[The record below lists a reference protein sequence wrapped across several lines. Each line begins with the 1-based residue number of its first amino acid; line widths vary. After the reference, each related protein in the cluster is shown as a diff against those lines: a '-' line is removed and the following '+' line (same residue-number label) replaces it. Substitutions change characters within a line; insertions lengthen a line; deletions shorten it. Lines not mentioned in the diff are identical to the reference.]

1 MAERIAICSA
11 KPDNRILGYI
21 EGCEA
26 FDLLGR
32 RRADYNPNTG
42 LLYDLLDGGV
52 VGYVTF
58 DSKFAGLSKS
68 SDEMFP
74 KTHKLTPPQSPG
86 DYVNNLSV
94 GTMREAGEQPLDERT
109 ARPRAVPETKS
120 ASPDKAIEPPIEVS
134 SSYTCQET
142 TEQKLFSNSSNWT
155 VAAELVGHD
164 GAETDVS
171 ASVDQIP
178 SRAAAEQEPHLESFQ
193 PGAQSASSG
202 SVVNEVSGRR
212 AAEHD
217 FIIRENIETPM
228 SVRLLQHEETQ
239 PRQPR
244 SPSPPSPERNEPA
257 ERTPSPMAHA
267 DSPDE
272 RAESKPPSSDTHVLG
287 VVETFMQRVADYVD
301 STHNNN
307 IEPPIPSPSQQ
318 DEVANWYS
326 NFDSHQEMP
335 GDGYPCAPGE
345 GFVEREAQK
354 DTFSSTNRGLV
365 SSERGEEGTTFSSDS
380 DDRDVGREDRGT
392 SLVEVESG
400 NQTNGINETPRPTFS
415 EKGEQEGVDLD
426 VRSDDNAPGERDLSE
441 PYPKDHGAM
450 VEWGE
455 FESKHE
461 LSSIKE
467 SSSTS
472 VSGRDHEAR
481 ANPESKSD
489 DHSDRHAARLGP
501 FGAGNSFAH
510 AVSGDELNNITETPG
525 ELLSSQGKAEVT
537 PFSEPP
543 GDSAQERF
551 ESRSDANSTG
561 VVVSAYVPEQCNTQD
576 SDAVPGIEEKRS
588 LPWIEQNKAE
598 QPPLPDLDDDSRRKS
613 TASVQDLEYPPSAPG
628 EADMPKHLPV
638 EQSAPNL
645 AKAFFEGD
653 LEHAVGMVRT
663 ELAKSGYRAN
673 PNLERAVDIFRK
685 EFETELYRTDP
696 GKSDPT

>member
-134 SSYTCQET
+134 SSYTCQEA

-365 SSERGEEGTTFSSDS
+365 SSERGEEGTTFSS
-380 DDRDVGREDRGT
+380 
-392 SLVEVESG
+392 
-400 NQTNGINETPRPTFS
+400 
-415 EKGEQEGVDLD
+415 
-426 VRSDDNAPGERDLSE
+426 
-441 PYPKDHGAM
+441 
-450 VEWGE
+450 
-455 FESKHE
+455 E
-461 LSSIKE
+461 L
-467 SSSTS
+467 
-472 VSGRDHEAR
+472 R
-481 ANPESKSD
+481 
-489 DHSDRHAARLGP
+489 
-501 FGAGNSFAH
+501 
-510 AVSGDELNNITETPG
+510 
-525 ELLSSQGKAEVT
+525 
-537 PFSEPP
+537 
-543 GDSAQERF
+543 
-551 ESRSDANSTG
+551 
-561 VVVSAYVPEQCNTQD
+561 
-576 SDAVPGIEEKRS
+576 
-588 LPWIEQNKAE
+588 
-598 QPPLPDLDDDSRRKS
+598 
-613 TASVQDLEYPPSAPG
+613 
-628 EADMPKHLPV
+628 
-638 EQSAPNL
+638 
-645 AKAFFEGD
+645 
-653 LEHAVGMVRT
+653 
-663 ELAKSGYRAN
+663 
-673 PNLERAVDIFRK
+673 
-685 EFETELYRTDP
+685 
-696 GKSDPT
+696 

>member
-1 MAERIAICSA
+1 M
-11 KPDNRILGYI
+11 
-21 EGCEA
+21 
-26 FDLLGR
+26 
-32 RRADYNPNTG
+32 
-42 LLYDLLDGGV
+42 
-52 VGYVTF
+52 
-58 DSKFAGLSKS
+58 
-68 SDEMFP
+68 
-74 KTHKLTPPQSPG
+74 
-86 DYVNNLSV
+86 
-94 GTMREAGEQPLDERT
+94 
-109 ARPRAVPETKS
+109 
-120 ASPDKAIEPPIEVS
+120 
-134 SSYTCQET
+134 
-142 TEQKLFSNSSNWT
+142 
-155 VAAELVGHD
+155 
-164 GAETDVS
+164 
-171 ASVDQIP
+171 
-178 SRAAAEQEPHLESFQ
+178 
-193 PGAQSASSG
+193 
-202 SVVNEVSGRR
+202 
-212 AAEHD
+212 
-217 FIIRENIETPM
+217 
-228 SVRLLQHEETQ
+228 
-239 PRQPR
+239 
-244 SPSPPSPERNEPA
+244 
-257 ERTPSPMAHA
+257 
-267 DSPDE
+267 
-272 RAESKPPSSDTHVLG
+272 
-287 VVETFMQRVADYVD
+287 
-301 STHNNN
+301 
-307 IEPPIPSPSQQ
+307 
-318 DEVANWYS
+318 
-326 NFDSHQEMP
+326 
-335 GDGYPCAPGE
+335 
-345 GFVEREAQK
+345 
-354 DTFSSTNRGLV
+354 
-365 SSERGEEGTTFSSDS
+365 
-380 DDRDVGREDRGT
+380 
-392 SLVEVESG
+392 
-400 NQTNGINETPRPTFS
+400 
-415 EKGEQEGVDLD
+415 DLD